1 MGTEDGR
8 KNEINLEAF
17 ITSGRE
23 MDIGRKG
30 SIFKYPSV
38 KLESKFA
45 TSH

>member
-1 MGTEDGR
+1 MGTEDGQ
-8 KNEINLEAF
+8 KNGINLEAF

-23 MDIGRKG
+23 VDVGGKG